1 MPQILEARLQKFVNQ
16 ELPDVHLDLEKA
28 EEPEIMLPSMDHR
41 QSNGIP
47 EEHLLLLYWLHESLW
62 LCVSQQIV
70 ENS

>member
-47 EEHLLLLYWLHESLW
+47 EEHLLLLY
-62 LCVSQQIV
+62 
-70 ENS
+70 

>member
-1 MPQILEARLQKFVNQ
+1 MFKLPKNCAHSHASKVMPQILEARLQKFVNQ

-47 EEHLLLLYWLHESLW
+47 EEHLLLLY
-62 LCVSQQIV
+62 
-70 ENS
+70 